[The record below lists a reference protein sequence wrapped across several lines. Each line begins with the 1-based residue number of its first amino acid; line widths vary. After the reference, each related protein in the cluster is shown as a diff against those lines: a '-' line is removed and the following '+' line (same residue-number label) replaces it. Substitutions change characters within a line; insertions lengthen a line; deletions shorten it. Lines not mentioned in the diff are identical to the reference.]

1 MFLTVS
7 KSKDRDKIKKVYDLN
22 AFKHFF
28 KGRVFLKKNY
38 LYMRPD
44 RILVQTN
51 KG

>member
-28 KGRVFLKKNY
+28 KRNIFFVNLLVYSNMTLKFVN
-38 LYMRPD
+38 
-44 RILVQTN
+44 I
-51 KG
+51 